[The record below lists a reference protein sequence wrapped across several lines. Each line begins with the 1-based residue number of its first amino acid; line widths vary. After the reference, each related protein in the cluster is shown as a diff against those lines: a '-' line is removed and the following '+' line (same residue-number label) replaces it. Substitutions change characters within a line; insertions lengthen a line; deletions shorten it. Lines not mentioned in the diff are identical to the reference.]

1 MREWL
6 AGSGPPREMPRRYTY
21 APAPSAP
28 WSNGVGRA
36 ISVGLGSDLLG
47 NTARALLLSCR
58 QASTYNTYRSVLN
71 SWAQFLA
78 SEGVEDIML
87 ATTTTVLRYVAWL
100 GLRGTVAAGS
110 MQVYLSG
117 INAVQTDFGLHAI
130 AQGKA
135 VQDAVRG
142 LAAAQLTMAPV
153 VPRSPLPPAA
163 ITAMLDL
170 AGLLCASMSVHPPVR
185 LLRACLA
192 TTVSYLFFNRASS
205 THSLR
210 MEGLIVDPPSTV
222 GQSLRLRASVRKG
235 QSHLHPQKQEMR
247 IPVAAQGQLAAC
259 LLTFQRW
266 RGASSSAHY
275 WWLPGDSTPSKW
287 TALVQTSWLL
297 EALRACKIAVPPLV
311 AWTSHSL
318 RQGAAT
324 HAAAAGVPMAVIRH
338 YGGWARASNV
348 VYNYIDPSERN
359 STTAQRL
366 FGWLTATHL
375 PAAIPMGEP
384 ADDGD
389 FSDAE
394 PPPDSPRTALQLLSG
409 GAPPAEG
416 PPLGPLQPERAACSP
431 DAAVPAIC
439 EH

>member
-1 MREWL
+1 MKGWL
-6 AGSGPPREMPRRYTY
+6 EGSGPPRQRPQRYSF
-21 APAPSAP
+21 APADAAP

-36 ISVGLGSDLLG
+36 IATTLGTDLVG

-58 QASTYNTYRSVLN
+58 QASTYNTYRTVLN

-78 SEGVEDIML
+78 SEGMEDIL
-87 ATTTTVLRYVAWL
+87 HATTTTVLRYVAWL
-100 GLRGTVAAGS
+100 GLRGTVAASS

-117 INAVQTDFGLHAI
+117 INAVQTDFDLPPI

-142 LAAAQLTMAPV
+142 LAAAQQTMAPV
-153 VPRSPLPPAA
+153 VPRSPLPPGAVA
-163 ITAMLDL
+163 SILDL
-170 AGLLCASMSVHPPVR
+170 AALLCSSDSMHPPLR

-235 QSHLHPQKQEMR
+235 QSHLHPQKKEMR
-247 IPVAAQGQLAAC
+247 IPVAAHGQLAAC

-266 RGASSSAHY
+266 RGTTGNAYY
-275 WWLPGDSTPSKW
+275 WALPGDKNPSKW
-287 TALVQTSWLL
+287 TAAVQTAWLL
-297 EALRACKIAVPPLV
+297 QALRACHIAVPPSV

-338 YGGWARASNV
+338 YGGWARSSNV
-348 VYNYIDPSERN
+348 VYDYIDPSERN
-359 STTAQRL
+359 SAPAQRL
-366 FGWLTATHL
+366 FGWLTASHL
-375 PAAIPMGEP
+375 PDGLPAGGEASDDAACSDEEP
-384 ADDGD
+384 TPA
-389 FSDAE
+389 
-394 PPPDSPRTALQLLSG
+394 SPRTALLLLSG
-409 GAPPAEG
+409 GPPPAAG
-416 PPLGPLQPERAACSP
+416 PPSGPPQPGRAA
-431 DAAVPAIC
+431 
-439 EH
+439 

>member
-1 MREWL
+1 
-6 AGSGPPREMPRRYTY
+6 
-21 APAPSAP
+21 
-28 WSNGVGRA
+28 
-36 ISVGLGSDLLG
+36 
-47 NTARALLLSCR
+47 
-58 QASTYNTYRSVLN
+58 
-71 SWAQFLA
+71 
-78 SEGVEDIML
+78 VEDIL
-87 ATTTTVLRYVAWL
+87 HATTTTVLRYVAWL

-117 INAVQTDFGLHAI
+117 INAVQTDFGLPPI

-142 LAAAQLTMAPV
+142 LAAAQLSMEHV
-153 VPRSPLPPAA
+153 VPRSPLPPGA
-163 ITAMLDL
+163 ITSILDL
-170 AGLLCASMSVHPPVR
+170 AGLLCASTSAHPPLR

-210 MEGLIVDPPSTV
+210 MKGLLVDPPSTV

-235 QSHLHPQKQEMR
+235 QSHLHPQKKEMR
-247 IPVAAQGQLAAC
+247 IPVAAHGQLAAC

-266 RGASSSAHY
+266 RGASGSAYY
-275 WWLPGDSTPSKW
+275 WALPGDSCPSKW
-287 TALVQTSWLL
+287 TALVQTSWLQQ
-297 EALRACKIAVPPLV
+297 ALRACHIAVPPSV

-359 STTAQRL
+359 SAPAQRL
-366 FGWLTATHL
+366 FGWLTASHL
-375 PAAIPMGEP
+375 PAGLPAGGE
-384 ADDGD
+384 AGDDD
-389 FSDAE
+389 SASDEE

-409 GAPPAEG
+409 GAFSRCEAAIGAPADG
-416 PPLGPLQPERAACSP
+416 ARCVPTGCRSPRLGA
-431 DAAVPAIC
+431 
-439 EH
+439 H